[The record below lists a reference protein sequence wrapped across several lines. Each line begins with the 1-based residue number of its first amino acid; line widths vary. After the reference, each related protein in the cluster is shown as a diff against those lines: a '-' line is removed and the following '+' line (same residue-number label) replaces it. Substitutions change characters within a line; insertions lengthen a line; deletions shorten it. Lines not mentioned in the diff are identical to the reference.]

1 VYAVIRTGGKQYKVK
16 VGDVIDVERVGG
28 DGDSVELVPLL
39 VVDDEGKVSARPSEL
54 VGAKVTASVLD
65 QHRGDKLRVFTYKNK
80 TGQRRHQGH
89 RQSLTRVRVDVIDP
103 PGGAKA
109 AARAKTT
116 TRAAKD
122 KEADAKAKP
131 TRAAAAKAGEAKA
144 EATPAKATQAKATE
158 SKATESKATD
168 AGGKAKAAEAKES
181 GAKAKTTRSSGAK
194 AGAKAEAAD
203 TKPKAGG
210 AKDGESKPAAR
221 GGRTRAKQDEES

>member
-109 AARAKTT
+109 AAKAKTT

-122 KEADAKAKP
+122 KDADAKAKP
-131 TRAAAAKAGEAKA
+131 TRAAAKAGEAKA
-144 EATPAKATQAKATE
+144 EATPAKATQAKAAE
-158 SKATESKATD
+158 SKAT
-168 AGGKAKAAEAKES
+168 
-181 GAKAKTTRSSGAK
+181 
-194 AGAKAEAAD
+194 
-203 TKPKAGG
+203 
-210 AKDGESKPAAR
+210 
-221 GGRTRAKQDEES
+221 